1 MKAKGRGRGRMGEGL
16 NEAKANN
23 FILCL
28 YNPMIFVLA
37 ISLLR
42 KL

>member
-1 MKAKGRGRGRMGEGL
+1 LHEGQGEGGEGL

-28 YNPMIFVLA
+28 YNPMIFVMA